1 MAETRWHVAID
12 GVQHGPLTADE
23 IRARGV
29 LPDHALVWTDGMAEW
44 QPVGATPLAGQ
55 LAAAASAPPPPGL
68 PQGGMMQPGMAQPG
82 MAYPGPATMD
92 GAAPTNVGFVDAIR
106 ICLTKYI
113 DFNGRAGR
121 PEFWWFMLAGFIL
134 SLLTGWINYVGPLVS
149 LALLLPNIA
158 VGVRR
163 LHDTDRSGW
172 WYLIAFVP
180 LIGIIVLIVF
190 WAQGGTEGRNRF
202 G

>member
-55 LAAAASAPPPPGL
+55 LTAAPSSAPPPGL
-68 PQGGMMQPGMAQPG
+68 PQGGMARPGLAPTG
-82 MAYPGPATMD
+82 TATAG
-92 GAAPTNVGFVDAIR
+92 GAAPMNVGFVDAIK
-106 ICLTKYI
+106 ICLAKYI
-113 DFNGRAGR
+113 DFSGRAGR
-121 PEFWWFMLAGFIL
+121 PEFWWFMLFGFIL
-134 SLLTGWINYVGPLVS
+134 SLLTGWIDYLGPLVS

-163 LHDTDRSGW
+163 LHDTDRTGW

-180 LIGIIVLIVF
+180 LIGFIVLIVF
-190 WAQGGTEGRNRF
+190 WVQRGTEGRNRF